1 MINISRLKGVRKSFT
16 QLEKKHGK
24 ILKLKEKQNNK
35 VPVSQEFLTG
45 KATKNPYKTSNF
57 NFLKQCNRMSK

>member
-45 KATKNPYKTSNF
+45 KATNPYKTSNF
-57 NFLKQCNRMSK
+57 YFLK